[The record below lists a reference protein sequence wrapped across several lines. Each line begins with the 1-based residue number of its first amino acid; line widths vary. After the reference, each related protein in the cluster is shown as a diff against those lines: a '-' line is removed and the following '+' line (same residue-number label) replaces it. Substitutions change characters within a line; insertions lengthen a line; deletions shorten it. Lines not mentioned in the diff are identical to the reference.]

1 MAARRGPHRVRAVYH
16 GAIVKVESGQCPT
29 TGLPTCR
36 AIVPWWPQP
45 RDWLDDESNPWH
57 AIDAPQGLKGL
68 YAFEVSGA
76 SDHGSLSAT
85 VHVTDSSPSPRIS
98 AGRNDGETRGGPEV
112 SAAKLERQLKHV
124 NKMLVDKEAKMLR
137 QKEKEDIPV
146 GATAAATAA
155 ATTAGVITALI
166 IMRPNTGAPNMTTAG
181 ATTIRNVV
189 GSSARISVPSA
200 AVGRQVPRQGAPFG
214 KVRVGGRKE
223 GQVRHA
229 HFARPCLFLVLMDP

>member
-76 SDHGSLSAT
+76 SDHKSLSAIARI
-85 VHVTDSSPSPRIS
+85 TDSSPSPHIS
-98 AGRNDGETRGGPEV
+98 AGRNDGETRGSPEI

-124 NKMLVDKEAKMLR
+124 NKMLADKEAKM
-137 QKEKEDIPV
+137 QKL
-146 GATAAATAA
+146 TAQAK
-155 ATTAGVITALI
+155 
-166 IMRPNTGAPNMTTAG
+166 
-181 ATTIRNVV
+181 
-189 GSSARISVPSA
+189 
-200 AVGRQVPRQGAPFG
+200 G
-214 KVRVGGRKE
+214 KGGRGGHGRGYGGRDYGGRDYGSQYYEAEYGRSQYDDRGRDYHSQRGGK
-223 GQVRHA
+223 
-229 HFARPCLFLVLMDP
+229 